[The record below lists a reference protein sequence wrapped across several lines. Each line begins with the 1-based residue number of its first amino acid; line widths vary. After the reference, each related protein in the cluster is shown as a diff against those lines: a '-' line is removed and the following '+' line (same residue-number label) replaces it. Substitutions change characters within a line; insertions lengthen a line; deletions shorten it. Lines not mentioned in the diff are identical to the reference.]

1 MKILNSKIKCPVCV
15 SNSYLKNI
23 ENSYKIFR
31 CSSCYLLFVHPIPEK
46 KENAEIIEYWGDDNI
61 KNSASNINKYIKVNR
76 FFLNIL
82 KKYNVKNNI
91 KTKVLDI
98 GCGYGFFVKL
108 LNENN
113 FDAYGLDIS
122 KQSTY
127 FAKNNLNLKNIIN
140 NDFSEKIFEDN
151 YFDFI
156 IALNLLEH
164 VPDPKYILKIINK
177 KIKKDGK
184 LIIRIPNMSFHY
196 NFKFL
201 IKIIHNKKYS
211 LIATNPPV
219 HLYGYSLRN
228 LKKLI
233 EDNNFKVIQTGPSML
248 GLSKRKYFIKNIFIV
263 LSNLIFKSIFI
274 FTFNKV
280 NISPSIYVVSKK
292 L

>member
-1 MKILNSKIKCPVCV
+1 MIISKNKIKCPFC
-15 SNSYLKNI
+15 SNNSYLKNI
-23 ENSYKIFR
+23 ENSHKIYR
-31 CSSCYLLFVHPIPEK
+31 CYNCHLLFVHPLPKK
-46 KENAEIIEYWGDDNI
+46 KEDTEIVQYWGDDNI
-61 KNSASNINKYIKVNR
+61 ENSAINLNKYFKVNQ

-82 KKYNVKNNI
+82 NNYKSNDRI
-91 KTKVLDI
+91 KPKVLDI

-113 FDAYGLDIS
+113 FDGYGLDIS

-127 FAKNNLNLKNIIN
+127 FAKNNLNLKNIKN
-140 NDFSEKIFEDN
+140 NDLSDKIYKDN

-164 VPDPKYILKIINK
+164 VPEPRYILQIINT

-184 LIIRIPNMSFHY
+184 LIIRVPNMSFHY
-196 NFKFL
+196 NFKIL
-201 IKIIHNKKYS
+201 IKMIHKKKYS

-219 HLYGYSLRN
+219 HLYGYSYKN

-233 EDNNFKVIQTGPSML
+233 EENNFKVIKSGPSML
-248 GLSKRKYFIKNIFIV
+248 GLSKRKKFMTNICII
-263 LSNLIFKSIFI
+263 LSNLIFKTIFI

-280 NISPSIYVVSKK
+280 NISPSIYLVAKK